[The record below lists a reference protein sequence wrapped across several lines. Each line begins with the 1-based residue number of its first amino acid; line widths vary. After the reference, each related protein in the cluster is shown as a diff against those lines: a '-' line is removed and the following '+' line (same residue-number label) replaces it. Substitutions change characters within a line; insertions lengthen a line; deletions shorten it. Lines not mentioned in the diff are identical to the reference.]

1 MIYTGDLGAGR
12 VTCYSKPLSTW
23 NAPWSP
29 ANKTDLKANIAN
41 NQQVNIK
48 VNMDINARD
57 ELLQS
62 YQFMF
67 MVLADVLGIQY
78 KL

>member
-1 MIYTGDLGAGR
+1 MEIKEG
-12 VTCYSKPLSTW
+12 P
-23 NAPWSP
+23 
-29 ANKTDLKANIAN
+29 KTDLKANIAN

-48 VNMDINARD
+48 VNMDINARN

-67 MVLADVLGIQY
+67 MVLADVLEI
-78 KL
+78 